1 MFPRVPH
8 SVITVISR
16 ALFFSLG
23 CMILLL
29 VRCEREDWLSPDYGR
44 EELLP
49 DRDDYLNEDY
59 GTQLLANELAG
70 VYAAEIGLVYYDAET
85 RTIPQ
90 LYLTRG
96 EKEICVDSLSNGAV
110 YVYFDK
116 FNTAFMPL
124 QLSIKVRCLL
134 EATTDT
140 IYLRG
145 SDGIVR
151 TSNDDGPIGAPLPES
166 DDAELIGKYA
176 RKSGAIV
183 LFIDPML
190 PVPVKASVTGTKM

>member
-96 EKEICVDSLSNGAV
+96 EKEIRVDSLSNGAV

-124 QLSIKVRCLL
+124 LPAWDNSGFGFRANLLFFIHREGREKVPLL
-134 EATTDT
+134 NQVFLNGVL
-140 IYLRG
+140 YLNET
-145 SDGIVR
+145 R
-151 TSNDDGPIGAPLPES
+151 TN
-166 DDAELIGKYA
+166 
-176 RKSGAIV
+176 
-183 LFIDPML
+183 
-190 PVPVKASVTGTKM
+190 GTKPSEL